1 MGAVGSKGNSSAIP
15 RSSVSFFSNTTQCD
29 DVAPPPPP
37 PPGSTEP
44 SSQSLPVSEST
55 EAEDSIAKAAALA
68 SAYTNPGPYE
78 MASNDAKRLVMVDTY
93 DGFRCD
99 ISKQLSPYMAVV
111 HNFWLGTNML
121 QDRKRTYTWVTQVAD
136 DKSLYMA
143 RVDPERLSVDGRIH
157 RSILGGLAMCK
168 LQLGLSPEG
177 QGDQCLAECDISGQT
192 WTANLKYGSAA
203 GALMYGCN
211 FYQAITPNLSMGG
224 EGMYIGANQTLA
236 SSYLLKYTIPA
247 EGDEVPET
255 KKAGPPGM
263 IAPEPPSSTIIA
275 NFSATQG
282 LTLNY
287 KRVVTPSRVTLGA
300 ELSANPMTL
309 ESAVILGAEFQWS
322 RSKLQVAVDGSMK
335 MQSALETKLGKEP
348 GQPKLTLT
356 ADLDHFKD
364 EMRFGYGLSL
374 DG

>member
-136 DKSLYMA
+136 DKSL
-143 RVDPERLSVDGRIH
+143 VSVSFSKTG
-157 RSILGGLAMCK
+157 
-168 LQLGLSPEG
+168 
-177 QGDQCLAECDISGQT
+177 
-192 WTANLKYGSAA
+192 
-203 GALMYGCN
+203 
-211 FYQAITPNLSMGG
+211 
-224 EGMYIGANQTLA
+224 
-236 SSYLLKYTIPA
+236 
-247 EGDEVPET
+247 PET
-255 KKAGPPGM
+255 
-263 IAPEPPSSTIIA
+263 
-275 NFSATQG
+275 
-282 LTLNY
+282 LLNC
-287 KRVVTPSRVTLGA
+287 
-300 ELSANPMTL
+300 
-309 ESAVILGAEFQWS
+309 
-322 RSKLQVAVDGSMK
+322 
-335 MQSALETKLGKEP
+335 
-348 GQPKLTLT
+348 
-356 ADLDHFKD
+356 
-364 EMRFGYGLSL
+364 
-374 DG
+374 